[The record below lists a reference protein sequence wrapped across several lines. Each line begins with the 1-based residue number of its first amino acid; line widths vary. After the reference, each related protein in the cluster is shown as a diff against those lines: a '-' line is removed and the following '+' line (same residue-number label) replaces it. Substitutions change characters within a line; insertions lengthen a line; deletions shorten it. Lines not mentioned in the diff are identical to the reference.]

1 MWGSA
6 AAIVLAGWLVG
17 ATGIGGVLVV
27 PVLHEMHGMDLR
39 SAIATASLAL
49 GFPGIPALWRLLVA
63 RRVLPEGTPSLLVA
77 SIPGAVA
84 GALLVQYAN
93 LTWLIAMLAAPALF
107 TGVWGLRVPAK
118 PAPCLPPLSSRAMFL
133 IGLSVG
139 LGSALSGT
147 GGPVLL
153 MPLLILARQPLPQ
166 TVINAQAIQLPIALC
181 AGTSHAIF
189 GMLNYRL
196 ALGLGMMLLAAS
208 LIGRANAKRLSSS
221 ALHRFV
227 CALLLL
233 TGLWLGH
240 RVLI

>member
-1 MWGSA
+1 
-6 AAIVLAGWLVG
+6 
-17 ATGIGGVLVV
+17 
-27 PVLHEMHGMDLR
+27 
-39 SAIATASLAL
+39 
-49 GFPGIPALWRLLVA
+49 
-63 RRVLPEGTPSLLVA
+63 
-77 SIPGAVA
+77 
-84 GALLVQYAN
+84 
-93 LTWLIAMLAAPALF
+93 
-107 TGVWGLRVPAK
+107 
-118 PAPCLPPLSSRAMFL
+118 
-133 IGLSVG
+133 
-139 LGSALSGT
+139 
-147 GGPVLL
+147 

-189 GMLNYRL
+189 GMLNYGM